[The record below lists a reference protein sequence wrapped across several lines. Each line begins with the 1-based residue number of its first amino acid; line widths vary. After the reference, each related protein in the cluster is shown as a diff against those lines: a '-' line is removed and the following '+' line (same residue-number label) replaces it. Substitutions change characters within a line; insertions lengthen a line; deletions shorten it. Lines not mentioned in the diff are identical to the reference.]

1 MHGASHFEDP
11 VVGNGPDGKRVRA
24 LHDLQVDIG
33 IGRDGGVVNDELA
46 RSGDGEGG
54 GRQREYHDQR
64 QNQRDG
70 FPHGGKIPLSK

>member
-46 RSGDGEGG
+46 
-54 GRQREYHDQR
+54 
-64 QNQRDG
+64 
-70 FPHGGKIPLSK
+70 